1 MSLDPQTYGQQAEQA
16 LTDQIE
22 RSNRL
27 SPEEMSQ
34 EFAAIYHDYA
44 REGECGGVDINAG
57 GDESILTPAFISDNS
72 PNTITQIANALCDY
86 WESFTTPGDAEELDV
101 VVSVE
106 PDASEQR
113 APMESAIVDYINSGD
128 ARDGWVGWYEATQ
141 DVAEQIPFAV
151 TEQDTSTGSTQTFT
165 RFVS

>member
-16 LTDQIE
+16 LNDQIE

-27 SPEEMSQ
+27 SPEEMSE

-44 REGECGGVDINAG
+44 REGECGGVDISAG

-86 WESFTTPGDAEELDV
+86 WESFTTPGDAEVLDV

-106 PDASEQR
+106 PDASAQR
-113 APMESAIVDYINSGD
+113 APMESAIIDYINSGD
-128 ARDGWVGWYEATQ
+128 TRDGWTGWYNATQ
-141 DVAEQIPFAV
+141 DIVSQIPFAV
-151 TEQDTSTGSTQTFT
+151 TEQDTSTGSTETFT
-165 RFVS
+165 RFVT

>member
-22 RSNRL
+22 SWGAL
-27 SPEEMSQ
+27 TPEEMSQ

-44 REGECGGVDINAG
+44 REGECGGVDISAG
-57 GDESILTPAFISDNS
+57 GDASILDPAFISDNS
-72 PNTITQIANALCDY
+72 SATITQIANALCDY
-86 WESFTTPGDAEELDV
+86 WESFTTPGEAQVLDV
-101 VVSVE
+101 VVSVS
-106 PDASEQR
+106 PDASAQR
-113 APMESAIVDYINSGD
+113 APMESAIIDYINSGD

-165 RFVS
+165 RYVS